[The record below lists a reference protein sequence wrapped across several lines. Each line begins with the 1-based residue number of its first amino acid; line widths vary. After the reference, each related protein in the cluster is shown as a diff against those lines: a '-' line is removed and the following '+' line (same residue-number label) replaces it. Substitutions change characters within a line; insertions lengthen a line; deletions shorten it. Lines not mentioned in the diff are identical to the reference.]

1 MLEVLV
7 LSMVKT
13 FAVIKIKNGFIN
25 SIGWNLKKY
34 KSSHRLDPL
43 TSIPINGTSTN
54 KIREIMKIGICPS
67 SKKAPAKKSTKKTI
81 SPFKDLLTF
90 PYNWNR

>member
-1 MLEVLV
+1 
-7 LSMVKT
+7 MVKT

-54 KIREIMKIGICPS
+54 KIREIMKIGIKVFF
-67 SKKAPAKKSTKKTI
+67 KKLISIIDKKNITNKDKKTKI
-81 SPFKDLLTF
+81 KCL
-90 PYNWNR
+90 